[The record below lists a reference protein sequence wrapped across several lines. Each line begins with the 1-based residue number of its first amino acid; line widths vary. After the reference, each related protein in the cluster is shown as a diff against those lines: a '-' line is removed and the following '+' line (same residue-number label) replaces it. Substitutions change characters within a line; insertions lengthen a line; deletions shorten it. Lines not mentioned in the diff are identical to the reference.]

1 MDNSSKNLPNSNV
14 RGQSSG
20 GVVYRRNHDSIDI
33 VGCVRHHPHVCALPK
48 GTPYKTENIEQ
59 TALRE
64 VQEETGIVAEIVD
77 YIDSIK
83 YSYIDQFTE
92 KRFYKT
98 VYFYLMRPVG
108 GDISF
113 HDDEFDIVK
122 WMSSKQAL
130 EFLKFEHERGILEKG
145 LSMES

>member
-1 MDNSSKNLPNSNV
+1 MNNSIQSSDHIWSAGGLVFKELENQHDVLVCGFSEPNSW
-14 RGQSSG
+14 R
-20 GVVYRRNHDSIDI
+20 
-33 VGCVRHHPHVCALPK
+33 LPK
-48 GTPYKTENIEQ
+48 GKPDEGETPRE

-64 VQEETGIVAEIVD
+64 VHEETGIVAEIVG

-83 YSYIDQFTE
+83 YSYIDQFSA
-92 KRFYKT
+92 KRFNKI

-130 EFLKFEHERGILEKG
+130 AFLKFEHERGILEKG

>member
-1 MDNSSKNLPNSNV
+1 MSIQNSDHVWSAGGLVFKELASQNDVLVCGFAEPNSW
-14 RGQSSG
+14 RL
-20 GVVYRRNHDSIDI
+20 R
-33 VGCVRHHPHVCALPK
+33 K
-48 GTPYKTENIEQ
+48 GRPDGNESPRE

-64 VQEETGIVAEIVD
+64 VNEETGIVTEIVGF
-77 YIDSIK
+77 IDSIR
-83 YSYIDQFTE
+83 YSYVDQFTE

-98 VYFYLMRPVG
+98 VYFYLMRPIG
-108 GDISF
+108 GDIAF

>member
-1 MDNSSKNLPNSNV
+1 MSIQNSDHVWSAGGLVFKELASQNDVLVCGFAEPNSW
-14 RGQSSG
+14 R
-20 GVVYRRNHDSIDI
+20 
-33 VGCVRHHPHVCALPK
+33 LPK
-48 GTPYKTENIEQ
+48 GRRDGNESPRE

-64 VQEETGIVAEIVD
+64 VNEETGIVTEIVGF
-77 YIDSIK
+77 IDSIR
-83 YSYIDQFTE
+83 YSYVDQFTE

-98 VYFYLMRPVG
+98 VYFYLMRPIG
-108 GDISF
+108 GDIAF

>member
-1 MDNSSKNLPNSNV
+1 MSIQNSDHVWSAGGLVFKELASQNDVLVCGFAEPNSW
-14 RGQSSG
+14 R
-20 GVVYRRNHDSIDI
+20 
-33 VGCVRHHPHVCALPK
+33 LPK
-48 GTPYKTENIEQ
+48 GRPDGNESPRE

-64 VQEETGIVAEIVD
+64 VNEETGIVTEIVGF
-77 YIDSIK
+77 IDSIR
-83 YSYIDQFTE
+83 YSYVDQFTE

-98 VYFYLMRPVG
+98 VYFYLMRPIG
-108 GDISF
+108 GDIAL

>member
-1 MDNSSKNLPNSNV
+1 MSIQNSDHVWSAGGLVFKELASQNDVLVCGFAEPNSW
-14 RGQSSG
+14 R
-20 GVVYRRNHDSIDI
+20 
-33 VGCVRHHPHVCALPK
+33 LPK
-48 GTPYKTENIEQ
+48 GRPDGNESPSE

-64 VQEETGIVAEIVD
+64 VNEETGIVTEIVGF
-77 YIDSIK
+77 IDSIR
-83 YSYIDQFTE
+83 YSYVDQFTE

-98 VYFYLMRPVG
+98 VYFYLMRPIG
-108 GDISF
+108 GDIAF

-122 WMSSKQAL
+122 WMSSKHAL

>member
-1 MDNSSKNLPNSNV
+1 MSIQNSDHVWSAGGLVFKELASQNDVLVCGFAEPNSW
-14 RGQSSG
+14 R
-20 GVVYRRNHDSIDI
+20 
-33 VGCVRHHPHVCALPK
+33 LPK
-48 GTPYKTENIEQ
+48 GRPDGNESPSE

-64 VQEETGIVAEIVD
+64 VNEETGIVTEIVGF
-77 YIDSIK
+77 IDSIR
-83 YSYIDQFTE
+83 YSYVDQFTE

-98 VYFYLMRPVG
+98 VYFYLMRPIG
-108 GDISF
+108 GDIAF

>member
-1 MDNSSKNLPNSNV
+1 MSIQNSDHVWSAGGLVFKELASQNDVLVCGFAEPNSW
-14 RGQSSG
+14 R
-20 GVVYRRNHDSIDI
+20 
-33 VGCVRHHPHVCALPK
+33 LPK
-48 GTPYKTENIEQ
+48 GRPDGNESPRE

-64 VQEETGIVAEIVD
+64 VNEETGIFTEIVGF
-77 YIDSIK
+77 IDSIR
-83 YSYIDQFTE
+83 YSYVDQFTE

-98 VYFYLMRPVG
+98 VYFYLMRPIG
-108 GDISF
+108 GDIAF

>member
-1 MDNSSKNLPNSNV
+1 MTKVSNLI
-14 RGQSSG
+14 QSPDHVWSAG
-20 GVVYRRNHDSIDI
+20 GVVFEELENQNK
-33 VGCVRHHPHVCALPK
+33 VLVCGFSELNSWRLPK
-48 GTPYKTENIEQ
+48 GKPDGMETPRE

-64 VQEETGIVAEIVD
+64 VQEETGILTEIVG

-83 YSYIDQFTE
+83 YSYIDSSSGT
-92 KRFYKT
+92 RFYKT
-98 VYFYLMRPVG
+98 VYFYLMRPLG

-130 EFLKFEHERGILEKG
+130 KLLKFEHERGILEKG

>member
-1 MDNSSKNLPNSNV
+1 MSIQNSDHVWSAGGLVFKELASQNDVLVCGFAEPNSW
-14 RGQSSG
+14 R
-20 GVVYRRNHDSIDI
+20 
-33 VGCVRHHPHVCALPK
+33 LPK
-48 GTPYKTENIEQ
+48 GRPDGNESPSE

-64 VQEETGIVAEIVD
+64 VNEETGIVTEIVGF
-77 YIDSIK
+77 IDSIR
-83 YSYIDQFTE
+83 YSYGDQFTE

-98 VYFYLMRPVG
+98 VYFYLMRPIG
-108 GDISF
+108 GDIAF

-122 WMSSKQAL
+122 WMSSKHAL

>member
-1 MDNSSKNLPNSNV
+1 MSIQNPDHVWSAGGLVFKELASQNDVLVCGFAEPNSW
-14 RGQSSG
+14 R
-20 GVVYRRNHDSIDI
+20 
-33 VGCVRHHPHVCALPK
+33 LPK
-48 GTPYKTENIEQ
+48 GRPDGNESPSE

-64 VQEETGIVAEIVD
+64 VNEETGIVTEIVGF
-77 YIDSIK
+77 IDSIR
-83 YSYIDQFTE
+83 YSYVDQFTE

-98 VYFYLMRPVG
+98 VYFYLMRPIG
-108 GDISF
+108 GDIAF

-122 WMSSKQAL
+122 WMSSKHAL

>member
-1 MDNSSKNLPNSNV
+1 MNSSM
-14 RGQSSG
+14 QSCNHVWSAG
-20 GVVYRRNHDSIDI
+20 GVVFKELENQHDILVCGFTD
-33 VGCVRHHPHVCALPK
+33 PHSWRLPK
-48 GTPYKTENIEQ
+48 GKPDDGETPRE

-64 VQEETGIVAEIVD
+64 VQEETGIVSEIVG

-83 YSYIDQFTE
+83 YSYIDQFSE

-98 VYFYLMRPVG
+98 VYFYLMCPVG